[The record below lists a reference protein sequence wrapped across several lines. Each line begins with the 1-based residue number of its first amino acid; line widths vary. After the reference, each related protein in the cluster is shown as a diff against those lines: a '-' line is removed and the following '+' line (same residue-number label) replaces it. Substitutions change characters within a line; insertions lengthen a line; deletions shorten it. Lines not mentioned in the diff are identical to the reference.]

1 MCISTD
7 LPSKKVIDSAITAL
21 RFEDQMRAILRWA
34 SRRESRAVCVA
45 NVHMVMEAYWDQEF
59 NQVLREADIV
69 APDGMPLVWMLKRMG
84 VPQDRVAGMD
94 ILLRLCQ
101 LAPYYDVSL
110 FFLGSETTV
119 LDAIKQKLN
128 LDFPDLAIAGLQDL
142 PFRELTPAE
151 DEQIVQQ
158 INDSGAGVV
167 FVSLGCPKQERFIA
181 QHRDRIKAVMIGVG
195 AVFQVYAGFKSWAP
209 LWIRQAGLEWF
220 YRLVQEPKRLWGR
233 YARTIPPFM
242 WLALQQIVRQ
252 DLSRDQQDD
261 FIIPGLPVYQP
272 IGEILQQAGLLSVDQ
287 VELILKVQAQ
297 HRHLRFGEIQA
308 QQGWLKPETV
318 DFFADQFP
326 SFAVERHKK
335 PIGHYL
341 KSAALLNDDQIRTI
355 LGNQRRYGLRF
366 GETAVA
372 YNWIKPE
379 TLSLF
384 LEYMEPTANHLAQSN
399 PLGVPSLMSS

>member
-1 MCISTD
+1 
-7 LPSKKVIDSAITAL
+7 
-21 RFEDQMRAILRWA
+21 MRAILRWA
-34 SRRESRAVCVA
+34 SRRESRTVCVA
-45 NVHMVMEAYWDQEF
+45 NVHMVMEAYWDQGF
-59 NQVLREADIV
+59 NQVLSEADIV
-69 APDGMPLVWMLKRMG
+69 TPDGMPLVWMLKRMG
-84 VPQDRVAGMD
+84 IPQDRVAGMD

-110 FFLGSETTV
+110 FFLGSEATV
-119 LDAIKQKLN
+119 LESIKQKLN

-142 PFRELTPAE
+142 PFRELTPEE

-181 QHRDRIKAVMIGVG
+181 QHRDRINAVMIGVG

-209 LWIRQAGLEWF
+209 VWVRQAGLEWF

-233 YARTIPPFM
+233 YSRTIPPFM
-242 WLALQQIVRQ
+242 WLALQQILRY
-252 DLSRDQQDD
+252 DLSLNQQDD

-272 IGEILQQAGLLSVDQ
+272 IGEILQQAGLLTAAQ

-297 HRHLRFGEIQA
+297 HRHLRFGAIQA

-326 SFAVERHKK
+326 SFAIERHKK

-341 KSAALLNDDQIRTI
+341 KSAALLNDEQISMI
-355 LGNQRRYGLRF
+355 LESQRENGLRF
-366 GETAVA
+366 GEVAVA
-372 YNWIKPE
+372 YDWIKPE

-384 LEYMEPTANHLAQSN
+384 LEYIDPSANRLIRSDN
-399 PLGVPSLMSS
+399 LNLPSLMTS